1 MEKKEIKIS
10 LSSFFLIFALIT
22 IIVIAIC
29 LFFWNFYRRKD
40 VGKKFFEDSEKP
52 YNKKAPEMYYH
63 KQRMYRLCYGF
74 FIGVHYLL
82 VVMSVSLTSV
92 TIYMVMDE
100 KLELHIR
107 IIVSVMA
114 AITTTLQTILR
125 FDKVGEGYICAMRIL
140 EQAILEYE
148 QVESNGL
155 EVLLKANIEAEQI
168 IHNMNQ

>member
-1 MEKKEIKIS
+1 MWVVFVTI
-10 LSSFFLIFALIT
+10 LIT
-22 IIVIAIC
+22 VIVIAIC

-155 EVLLKANIEAEQI
+155 EVLLKANIEAEQL

>member
-1 MEKKEIKIS
+1 MWV
-10 LSSFFLIFALIT
+10 IFVGVLVVG
-22 IIVIAIC
+22 IVISIC
-29 LFFWNFYRRKD
+29 LFFLHFYHQKD
-40 VGKKFFEDSEKP
+40 LGKKFFENNEKP
-52 YNKKAPEMYYH
+52 FNKKAPEMYYH
-63 KQRMYRLCYGF
+63 KQRMFRLCYGF

-125 FDKVGEGYICAMRIL
+125 FDKVGEGYICAMRII

-148 QVESNGL
+148 EIKENDL
-155 EVLLKANIEAEQI
+155 KVLLQANIEAEKV
-168 IHNMNQ
+168 IHNMHQ

>member
-1 MEKKEIKIS
+1 MWV
-10 LSSFFLIFALIT
+10 IFVTILIT

-100 KLELHIR
+100 KLALLIR

>member
-1 MEKKEIKIS
+1 MWV
-10 LSSFFLIFALIT
+10 IFVTILIT
-22 IIVIAIC
+22 VIVISIC

-155 EVLLKANIEAEQI
+155 EVLLKANIKAEQI